1 MRSST
6 LPTTNIRLAGLRSTT
21 ITRLKLSAV
30 VSCMSLFM
38 VPGYAIAQDTKPA
51 ERTPDVIFVP
61 TPMDVVDAM
70 LSVTRVSK
78 NDTLFDLGS
87 GDGRIV
93 IAAAKRFGTKGIGI
107 DIDPKRVTE
116 SRHNADTAGVKV
128 EFRQADLFTTDLSSA
143 TVVTLYL
150 LPALN
155 VKLRPKLFKEVRP
168 GTRVVSHAFDMAD
181 WEADSTMR
189 IDGRVVHYWLV
200 PASVVGTWTVKSGDR
215 EYKLSL
221 KQRFQKITG
230 SATAN
235 GKKISLDDINIEGT
249 RLSFTLDGKKFE
261 GTVEGASIS
270 GDTWLATRSEK
281 TVPAIAD

>member
-6 LPTTNIRLAGLRSTT
+6 LPNTNTILAGLRSNT

-30 VSCMSLFM
+30 AACMSLVM
-38 VPGYAIAQDTKPA
+38 VPGYAVAQDTKPA

-70 LSVTRVSK
+70 LSVTKVGG

-107 DIDPKRVTE
+107 DIDPKRVAE

-215 EYKLSL
+215 EYKLNL
-221 KQRFQKITG
+221 KQRFQKVTG
-230 SATAN
+230 SATSD
-235 GKKISLDDINIEGT
+235 GKKVSLDDISIEGT

-261 GTVEGASIS
+261 GTVDGASIS
-270 GDTWLATRSEK
+270 GDTWSATRAEK